1 MGILLYGIVN
11 ELDNNILEING
22 MDGTSKL
29 YSIENSGYYAIVSDV
44 SLEEYGEEAM
54 EVKGEDIEWLKEK
67 AVIFMDIIMKIN
79 TITNII
85 PMKFLTIFNSEKRV
99 NDIIIENSEQFLH
112 NFKRIKDRE
121 ELSVKIYC
129 DEKKYKEKVM
139 GEEIKKFEESI
150 VGKPKGAA
158 FFLKKKFDT
167 ELEDKIQSRIY
178 GIANQVRDNIS
189 SLAAEVKSNKILAQE
204 ITGISIPMILNS
216 AFLVDHIK
224 EELFS
229 EKIDELRIDYE
240 SNGFLIELTGPWPP
254 FSFCE

>member
-1 MGILLYGIVN
+1 
-11 ELDNNILEING
+11 
-22 MDGTSKL
+22 
-29 YSIENSGYYAIVSDV
+29 
-44 SLEEYGEEAM
+44 
-54 EVKGEDIEWLKEK
+54 
-67 AVIFMDIIMKIN
+67 
-79 TITNII
+79 
-85 PMKFLTIFNSEKRV
+85 MKFLTIFNSEKRV

-189 SLAAEVKSNKILAQE
+189 SLATEVKSNKILAQE